1 MALLFRQR
9 GEGEIKIAAEVV
21 KAAAGNTESEKDAM
35 ASLPQ
40 QQGTRGVQ
48 KVMEPLLERCRD
60 EAMITQEV
68 VKEAAC
74 NPHGKGTLEFL
85 LEKDPALPITADVVR
100 AAACS
105 QAGKETVELFLNVR
119 SCMSSDRQPKT
130 NCGAVSWGELHS
142 VSTLKAFRS

>member
-9 GEGEIKIAAEVV
+9 GEGEVKIAAEVV

-48 KVMEPLLERCRD
+48 KVMELLLERCRD

-85 LEKDPALPITADVVR
+85 LEKDPRYQSQQTSSEQLH
-100 AAACS
+100 AAKLA
-105 QAGKETVELFLNVR
+105 KRR
-119 SCMSSDRQPKT
+119 SSFS
-130 NCGAVSWGELHS
+130 
-142 VSTLKAFRS
+142 